1 MDIFY
6 DVLYGNFILFAFCA
20 ICLAN
25 LFNPFIDIWLGSE
38 YLFPSEIV
46 ICIVMQF
53 FIDGMRQTVLT
64 FKDAMGIF
72 KQDQFKPICEAIIN
86 LGMSILLTY
95 KFGTIGIVLGTIISM
110 LFSFFVEAIIL
121 FKYGFKQ
128 NVKEYLLKTM
138 KHCLIFVFSFLV
150 TIFITRFLNIN
161 NNILNFSLKCICTVF
176 IAIITLLLATFKSNE
191 FKYFKSKIIKNRM

>member
-46 ICIVMQF
+46 ICIVIEF
-53 FIDGMRQTVLT
+53 FIEGMRQTVLT

-86 LGMSILLTY
+86 LVMSILL
-95 KFGTIGIVLGTIISM
+95 
-110 LFSFFVEAIIL
+110 
-121 FKYGFKQ
+121 
-128 NVKEYLLKTM
+128 
-138 KHCLIFVFSFLV
+138 
-150 TIFITRFLNIN
+150 
-161 NNILNFSLKCICTVF
+161 ICTD
-176 IAIITLLLATFKSNE
+176 
-191 FKYFKSKIIKNRM
+191 